1 MDNMVISGTFI
12 ILQARMNSTRL
23 PEKVMRLI
31 AGTPLI
37 GILLKRIKNVGFPIV
52 LATSTNKEND
62 ILVEY
67 AKEHDIAIFR
77 GSEDNVLER
86 YYLAAKENKAK
97 TVVRITGDN
106 PLLDGYF
113 LKEQVELFH
122 NNNNERK
129 YLSTGLSQT
138 FPLGMSVEIF
148 GFNLLEEA
156 YKNAELPGEF
166 EHVTPYMHQNK
177 PGDIEIITPKLE
189 STKFHYRLTV
199 DTEDDFLFNKTLI
212 EDYGCD
218 KLRMKQIISI
228 IDEHP
233 ELLQINKTAIQKKWN
248 E

>member
-1 MDNMVISGTFI
+1 
-12 ILQARMNSTRL
+12 MNSTRL
-23 PEKVMRLI
+23 PEKVMHSI
-31 AGTPLI
+31 GGTPLI
-37 GILLKRIKNVGFPIV
+37 GILFKRIKNAGFPIV
-52 LATSTNKEND
+52 IATSTNNEND
-62 ILVEY
+62 RLVEY
-67 AKEHDIAIFR
+67 AKEQEIAIFR

-86 YYLAAKENKAK
+86 YYMAAKEFKAN

-106 PLLDGYF
+106 PLLDGFF

-122 NNNNERK
+122 NNKSMRK
-129 YLSTGLSQT
+129 YLSTGLSQSY
-138 FPLGMSVEIF
+138 PLGMSVEIF
-148 GFNLLEEA
+148 GFKLLEEA

-177 PGDIEIITPKLE
+177 PGDIEIIAPKLDR
-189 STKFHYRLTV
+189 KKYHYRLTV

-218 KLRMKQIISI
+218 KLRMKNIISV

-233 ELLQINKTAIQKKWN
+233 ELLQINKNTFQKKWN

>member
-1 MDNMVISGTFI
+1 MVSDTYI

-23 PEKVMRLI
+23 PEKVMHLI
-31 AGTPLI
+31 GGTPLI
-37 GILLKRIKNVGFPIV
+37 GILFKRIKNAGFPIV
-52 LATSTNKEND
+52 LATSTKSEND

-67 AKEHDIAIFR
+67 AKEQDIAIFR

-86 YYLAAKENKAK
+86 YYLAAKEFKAK

-113 LKEQVELFH
+113 LKEQVELY
-122 NNNNERK
+122 NDNKNERK
-129 YLSTGLSQT
+129 YLSSGLSQT
-138 FPLGMSVEIF
+138 YPLGISVEIF

-177 PGDIEIITPKLE
+177 PGDIEIIAPKLDRI
-189 STKFHYRLTV
+189 KYHYRLTV
-199 DTEDDFLFNKTLI
+199 DTEDDFLFNQTLI
-212 EDYGCD
+212 EEYRCEN
-218 KLRMKQIISI
+218 LRLKEIISI

-233 ELLQINKTAIQKKWN
+233 ELLQINKNSIQKKWN